1 MKKSIAFVFLLT
13 VFACKTTPGK
23 KDVNVKTNL
32 LDIVTE
38 KVVEAEPKAIS
49 NLVFIKKDACSGDC
63 PEFEVAITKD
73 SILNYN
79 GLKNVATVGKHQL
92 KLTSAQFLKLEK
104 TLSAAKT
111 DNLSTSYVDDTKL
124 FLPITNIS
132 IDERIIKINLWKDAP
147 ESLINVYTF
156 IEDLL
161 YDQKY
166 LEE

>member
-1 MKKSIAFVFLLT
+1 MKKSILILLLAFA
-13 VFACKTTPGK
+13 ACKTTPDTK
-23 KDVNVKTNL
+23 NLNVDGNL
-32 LDIVTE
+32 FNVLEGITKSK
-38 KVVEAEPKAIS
+38 KVVETA
-49 NLVFIKKDACSGDC
+49 LVTIKKEACAGDC

-79 GLKNVATVGKHQL
+79 GLKNVASLGKHQL
-92 KLTSAQFLKLEK
+92 KLSTKQFLKLENILK
-104 TLSAAKT
+104 EANTVSLSP
-111 DNLSTSYVDDTKL
+111 SYVDDTKS
-124 FLPITNIS
+124 FLPITKIS
-132 IDERIIKINLWKDAP
+132 INDTTIKINLWKDAP